1 MKERKNKRKRYTEC
15 WLAGELQVH
24 ELGRM
29 TKKQNDRSWW
39 MESEGGE
46 LTKESKKERK
56 YEKSMRGTDVP
67 LSGSQLLG
75 R

>member
-1 MKERKNKRKRYTEC
+1 M
-15 WLAGELQVH
+15 H
-24 ELGRM
+24 ELGRI